1 MALSYELGCGAGRPC
16 PSGCLLSWI
25 GGEGYLTFHLP
36 IRAFAYNRTNIRPD
50 TVYLRPLELKLKP
63 MQAPQDTKQK
73 RGMDL
78 DGRHGDWIA
87 PSFRIAAGVASWPL
101 RALIGSV
108 DIHVEPITGT
118 SQNQNPQG
126 VSDSGLV
133 PQSRGANNHHHP
145 FCPGH
150 TNTDRH

>member
-73 RGMDL
+73 RGIKRLGMNDFESL
-78 DGRHGDWIA
+78 
-87 PSFRIAAGVASWPL
+87 
-101 RALIGSV
+101 
-108 DIHVEPITGT
+108 VETKAGT
-118 SQNQNPQG
+118 SQNQDPQG
-126 VSDSGLV
+126 ISDSGLV
-133 PQSRGANNHHHP
+133 PQSRRANNHHHP

-150 TNTDRH
+150 TNTDRHRSARMHSRV